1 MPQYSEQDLKYAS
14 ELREGVHREALE
26 IVRKT
31 RPEITEVLD
40 RHPVEDYFQESWEY
54 PGRWYTIVA
63 IPYGYKSRRALV
75 DAIVRDTL
83 SGNAPEPER
92 AADTQESRDAAR
104 MEQGRRRLTNQLDAR
119 PSGYRELFV
128 AEADRQR
135 RSFRAVGVD
144 AQGRYVLEHY
154 EEYSLGSGTGSAG
167 AYYVLTDA
175 EYRRYARLA
184 LLNGLV
190 TQERYDRLLKAAE
203 DGTEESP

>member
-14 ELREGVHREALE
+14 EFREGIHREALE

-31 RPEITEVLD
+31 RPGITEVVD
-40 RHPVEDYFQESWEY
+40 RHPVEDYFQEHWDY
-54 PGRWYTIVA
+54 PGQWYTIVA

-92 AADTQESRDAAR
+92 AADTQESREAAR
-104 MEQGRRRLTNQLDAR
+104 MEQGRRRLTKQLDAR

-154 EEYSLGSGTGSAG
+154 EEYSLGGATDSAG

-184 LLNGLV
+184 LMNGQI
-190 TQERYDRLLKAAE
+190 TQEEYDKLAAL
-203 DGTEESP
+203 SV

>member
-40 RHPVEDYFQESWEY
+40 RHPVEDYFQEHWDY
-54 PGRWYTIVA
+54 PGQWYTIVA

-75 DAIVRDTL
+75 DTIVRDTL
-83 SGNAPEPER
+83 SGNAPEAER